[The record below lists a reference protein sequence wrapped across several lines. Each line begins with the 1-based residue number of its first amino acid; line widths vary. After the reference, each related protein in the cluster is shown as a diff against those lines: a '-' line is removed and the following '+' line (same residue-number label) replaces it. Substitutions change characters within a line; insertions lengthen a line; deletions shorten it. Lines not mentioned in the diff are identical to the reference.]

1 MKKSAN
7 KTVYV
12 DLWLT
17 LKGEPHNDGV
27 TATKLPNGK
36 WACEI
41 NLPLVNQTVKAVAT
55 TEINA
60 MANASDKAVPLIE
73 KYLTEHPEVKF
84 RARST
89 VRHYEFFTDENG
101 FAGFGQNSEYRKK
114 CGMDM
119 LKMNQDSA
127 KAVERAVARIKKIN
141 GTDNNLFIQVLDKR
155 FFKEDAT
162 IEDIQYLI
170 KDKILGDSC
179 DYFISCMGKGL
190 ESSTIFTLT
199 YIFSGSGV
207 QCTSAHF
214 AFENRHIVPLSRLF
228 FKIYTIIP

>member
-17 LKGEPHNDGV
+17 LKGDPHSDGV

-60 MANASDKAVPLIE
+60 MANASEKAAPLIE
-73 KYLTEHPEVKF
+73 KYLAEHPEVKF

-101 FAGFGQNSEYRKK
+101 FAGFRQNSEYRKK

-127 KAVERAVARIKKIN
+127 KAVEKAVARIKKIN

-155 FFKEDAT
+155 FFKEGAT

-170 KDKILGDSC
+170 RDKMFGDSC
-179 DYFISCMGKGL
+179 DCFISWAITSIVDNCVIAVG
-190 ESSTIFTLT
+190 
-199 YIFSGSGV
+199 YIF
-207 QCTSAHF
+207 QD
-214 AFENRHIVPLSRLF
+214 
-228 FKIYTIIP
+228 

>member
-36 WACEI
+36 WVCEI
-41 NLPLVNQTVKAVAT
+41 NLPLVNQTVKSVAN

-60 MANASDKAVPLIE
+60 MANASEKAVPLVE
-73 KYLTEHPEVKF
+73 KFLSKHPDVKF

-101 FAGFGQNSEYRKK
+101 FAGFRQNSEYRKK

-119 LKMNQDSA
+119 LKMNLDSA

-141 GTDNNLFIQVLDKR
+141 GADNNLFIQVLDKR

-179 DYFISCMGKGL
+179 DYLISWVTTSIVGNCVIAVG
-190 ESSTIFTLT
+190 
-199 YIFSGSGV
+199 YIF
-207 QCTSAHF
+207 QD
-214 AFENRHIVPLSRLF
+214 
-228 FKIYTIIP
+228 